1 MDGGIS
7 DDGKAVGYSGDI
19 LAFTDYIRERCTGS
33 DENIWKIPE
42 AEGFLYDDKGRPVVD
57 SQGNQRLCS
66 SLAGENDQR
75 IDALINEVSG
85 AEDMDAGMI
94 KELVKEE
101 YTDPL
106 KENAENAKEIFT
118 QRYKEETDCVA
129 VYQEQLASFRPQM
142 DDGFLAGNMDELV
155 KNHTLMQEALVK
167 NNMAYKEYAK
177 KTETAAQE
185 NVKQLKKH
193 IEEVKEESDEA
204 VEDGLREAKRI
215 KEETSRVNQSVLK
228 DFSRKLLY
236 TRLGSAEN
244 TQVYQFM
251 ANPLMTSDKSAAP
264 AAEGR
269 VLYTEKKPEEVREE
283 EKFPWPIVFLSAGIL
298 LLLLAVRGVY
308 AGRRKNA
315 VNHRRED
322 SNVRRK
328 KV

>member
-1 MDGGIS
+1 M
-7 DDGKAVGYSGDI
+7 
-19 LAFTDYIRERCTGS
+19 
-33 DENIWKIPE
+33 
-42 AEGFLYDDKGRPVVD
+42 
-57 SQGNQRLCS
+57 
-66 SLAGENDQR
+66 
-75 IDALINEVSG
+75 
-85 AEDMDAGMI
+85 
-94 KELVKEE
+94 
-101 YTDPL
+101 
-106 KENAENAKEIFT
+106 
-118 QRYKEETDCVA
+118 
-129 VYQEQLASFRPQM
+129 YQEQLASFRPQM